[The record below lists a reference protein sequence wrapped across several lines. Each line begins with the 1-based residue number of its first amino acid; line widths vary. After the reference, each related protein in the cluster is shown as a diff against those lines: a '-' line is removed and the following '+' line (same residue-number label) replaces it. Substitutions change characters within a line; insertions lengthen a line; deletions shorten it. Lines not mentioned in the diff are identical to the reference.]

1 MQVDTPCK
9 DIEQRCKIIREEIF
23 RHLTVLESIESG
35 WGRTKISNAVTAIT
49 IFIALIGIGS
59 QFPNP
64 LSSLIAIA
72 ILIIF
77 IVFYWKIIPMVSDI
91 FKSTRRII
99 ELHDKVLIKYM
110 NRYEE
115 CCNELSNN
123 CSKEYAIYCLDL
135 EELKKLEELVKE
147 L

>member
-23 RHLTVLESIESG
+23 RHLIVLESIESG
-35 WGRTKISNAVTAIT
+35 LGQTSISNAVAAIA

-59 QFPNP
+59 QFLNP
-64 LSSLIAIA
+64 LSSLIAVV
-72 ILIIF
+72 ILIVFIIF
-77 IVFYWKIIPMVSDI
+77 SRKILPRVSNI
-91 FKSTRRII
+91 SKSIRMII
-99 ELHDKVLIKYM
+99 ELHDKGLIKYM

-135 EELKKLEELVKE
+135 EELKKLEELVKK